1 MKNIITIGGST
12 SKLSINKQLAEYAG
26 SLVKGVNVVN
36 IDLNDYD
43 LPLYSMDIEN
53 ETGFPKDLIKLDA
66 IVEETDG
73 IVLSLAEHNG
83 AYSAAFKNAFDWLS
97 RIEGKVWRNKPML
110 LLSTS
115 PGPRGGQSVMEL
127 ALSRF
132 PFNGGN
138 IIGSM
143 TFPSFGQNFKN
154 ASVSNEELNEKLT
167 GLVEQF
173 SKTI

>member
-1 MKNIITIGGST
+1 MKKIITIGGST

-26 SLVKGVNVVN
+26 SLVKGVSVVN
-36 IDLNDYD
+36 IDLNDYS
-43 LPLYSMDIEN
+43 LPLYSIDIEN
-53 ETGFPKDLIKLDA
+53 ESGYPTDLEILNSLVEDA
-66 IVEETDG
+66 DG

-83 AYSAAFKNAFDWLS
+83 AYSAAFKNVFDWLS

-138 IIGSM
+138 ISGSM
-143 TFPSFGQNFKN
+143 SLPSFGQNFKGG
-154 ASVSNEELNEKLT
+154 SVINEELNNKLT
-167 GLVEQF
+167 SLVEQF
-173 SKTI
+173 SKDL